1 MNTNES
7 SVDRFRCEWGG
18 SDPLMIDYHD
28 QEWGVPLHDDQKL
41 FEFLILEGMQAG
53 LSWMTI
59 LRKRDNFRTAFD
71 GFDPIKIAQYEHAK
85 FEELMANPGI
95 IRNRRKIEAAA
106 QNARAFLEVQQE
118 FGSFDRYLWQFVGG
132 QPRVNAWKSMGEIP
146 AKTEQS
152 EDMSRNLKKRGFNF
166 VGPTICYAHM
176 QATGMV
182 NDHTVDCFRYLECQN
197 Q

>member
-1 MNTNES
+1 MKDS
-7 SVDRFRCEWGG
+7 SNLKKKIRCEWTGTE
-18 SDPLMIDYHD
+18 PLMIAYHD

-59 LRKRDNFRTAFD
+59 LRKRESFRAAFD
-71 GFDPIKIAQYEHAK
+71 GFDPQKVARYDQNK
-85 FEELMANPGI
+85 FAELMENTGI

-106 QNARAFLEVQQE
+106 QNARAFLVIQEE
-118 FGSFDRYLWQFVGG
+118 FGSFDTYVWQFVDGK
-132 QPRVNAWKSMGEIP
+132 PLVNAWKTINEIP
-146 AKTEQS
+146 AKTMQS
-152 EDMSRNLKKRGFNF
+152 EIMSKELRKRGFNF

-182 NDHTVDCFRYLECQN
+182 NDHTVDCFRYLECQED
-197 Q
+197 

>member
-1 MNTNES
+1 VNIQKSPE
-7 SVDRFRCEWGG
+7 DRTRCEWAG
-18 SDPLMIDYHD
+18 SDILMVTYHD

-59 LRKRDNFRTAFD
+59 LRKRENFRSAFDNF
-71 GFDPIKIAQYEHAK
+71 DPQKVAQYDQAK
-85 FEELMANPGI
+85 IEELMANAGI

-106 QNARAFLEVQQE
+106 QNAKAFLEIQGE
-118 FGSFDRYLWQFVGG
+118 FGSFDTYIWQFVGG
-132 QPRVNAWKSMGEIP
+132 EPLVNTWEQMSEIP

-152 EDMSRNLKKRGFNF
+152 QAMSTDLKKRGFNF

-182 NDHTVDCFRYLECQN
+182 NDHIVDCFRYIECQ
-197 Q
+197 QA